1 MPDTSLPPTEQDP
14 SLHPTHESPLSGPSS
29 KTTITPTMA
38 LGTVIA
44 ALLVLLMMLKFR
56 PANDGHKSGDTRALA
71 SLQAELE
78 ELKRQSGALGVP
90 ALGGGEQMEDVTS
103 RIKKDAD
110 NLVLLASRYKQL
122 LDDANGNLVKKNNE
136 WRLSEQYRQLDRTEL
151 ERVKNELQQAKA
163 SSTDIE
169 PLRREVTDLKTRRD
183 AQATEIATLKQQI
196 SAVGEQ
202 SSKADMDTLQR
213 RFEETLRAKEFFE
226 SRSKELEA
234 ELAKLAP
241 KEPTDEPAPPAPT
254 RGK

>member
-1 MPDTSLPPTEQDP
+1 
-14 SLHPTHESPLSGPSS
+14 
-29 KTTITPTMA
+29 MA

-56 PANDGHKSGDTRALA
+56 PTNDGHKSGDTRSIA

-78 ELKRQSGALGVP
+78 DLKRQSGTLGTP
-90 ALGGGEQMEDVTS
+90 ALSGGEQMEDVTS

-110 NLVLLASRYKQL
+110 NLVLLAARYKQL
-122 LDDANGNLVKKNNE
+122 LDDTNANLVKKNTE

-234 ELAKLAP
+234 ELAKISP
-241 KEPTDEPAPPAPT
+241 KEPADAPADAPAEPAPT